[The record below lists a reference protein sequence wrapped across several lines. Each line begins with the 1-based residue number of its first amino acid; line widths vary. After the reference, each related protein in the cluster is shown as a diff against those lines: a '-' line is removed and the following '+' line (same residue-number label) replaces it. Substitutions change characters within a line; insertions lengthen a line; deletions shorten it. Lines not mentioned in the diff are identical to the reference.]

1 MCKELDDFVVAV
13 KEIYGDSLDRII
25 LFGSRARGDYRDDSD
40 YDVMILTSLPQL
52 REFTEK
58 KRMTRYASYNM
69 NVEINPVFQN
79 TTFFEKWND
88 ASPYYKNITRE
99 GKVLYDRRTVYCA
112 YLRGGSGVTSFERC
126 SREYYRD

>member
-13 KEIYGDSLDRII
+13 KEIYGDSLDKII
-25 LFGSRARGDYRDDSD
+25 LFGSRARGDYSEDSD

-58 KRMTRYASYNM
+58 KRMARDASYNV

-79 TTFFEKWND
+79 TRFFEKWSD

-99 GKVLYDRRTVYCA
+99 GKVLYNRQ
-112 YLRGGSGVTSFERC
+112 RGCKSGSAV
-126 SREYYRD
+126 